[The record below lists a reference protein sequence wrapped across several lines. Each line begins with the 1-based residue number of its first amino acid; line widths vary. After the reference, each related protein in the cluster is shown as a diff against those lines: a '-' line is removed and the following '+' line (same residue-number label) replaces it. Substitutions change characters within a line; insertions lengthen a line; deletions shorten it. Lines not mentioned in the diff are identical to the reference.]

1 MAQNRRSLILFRY
14 ILISAMII
22 VVCFAIVWNM
32 VRISLVESEYWD
44 MKADSLKT
52 PNVRMRAL
60 RGNILSCKDEIL
72 ASTVPEY
79 SLFIDFRVDGL
90 KKDTFEKYVKPLSVA
105 LASKFGEKS
114 AKGYEQSLRR
124 AYAAKVSR
132 YRLHGKRVSYI
143 DYREVEEFPLLNKG
157 RYKSGFFEEHVITR
171 TKPFGKVASRTIG
184 SLADTGGI
192 YGLEQAYNTQLK
204 GVDGLADKEK
214 VRDTW
219 VYRYSRKPVQGM
231 DIRTTLDL
239 RIQTITE
246 MALLRK
252 LKDIDAETGTAVVME
267 VATGKVRAIANYTRV
282 REGVYAELRNNAVA
296 DMVEPGSTFKTVA
309 VMAALDDGVA
319 APDEIFDTGNG
330 IYHVGRSIMRD
341 HNHHRGGYG
350 EITLSQAIQYS
361 SNIGTAKAILKG
373 YENRPGF
380 FIDHLYRMGLAD
392 SVDFNLKGQGYPFIP
407 HPDTYRGWNLTTLP
421 WMSFGYN
428 VLIPPVYTLMFYN
441 AIANGGKMIAPVF
454 ATDAIRDGKVVEHY
468 EAKVVRDSICKPSTL
483 AAIRR
488 MLSDV
493 VLHGTAKVLQSPY
506 VSIAGKTGTAQLRH
520 RGQVVGHRVSFCGYF
535 PDNER
540 PKYSCIVVI
549 TRPRI
554 GYPSGGDMSGMVL
567 RRIAEQMYA
576 LGYFGEPALP
586 DRDTLNCYYPVVK
599 GGMEQVVAAACDSF
613 GIAFSVSDAGSSSR
627 WVTARQTDSGVE
639 LEGVGQRSG
648 TLPSVTGMGLVDA
661 LYILESEGLE
671 VSVNGRGTV
680 YEQIPAAGTAVS
692 AGKKVILNLH

>member
-1 MAQNRRSLILFRY
+1 MPQNRRSLILFRY
-14 ILISAMII
+14 ILVSAMII
-22 VVCFAIVWNM
+22 VVCIAIVWNA
-32 VRISLVESEYWD
+32 VRISVFESEYWD

-52 PNVRMRAL
+52 SNVRIRAL
-60 RGNILSCKDEIL
+60 RGNILSCRDEIL

-79 SLFIDFRVDGL
+79 MLFIDFRVEGL
-90 KKDTFEKYVKPLSVA
+90 KRDTFEKYVRPLSEA
-105 LASKFGEKS
+105 LAAKFGDRS
-114 AKGYEQSLRR
+114 ADVYERSLRK
-124 AYAAKVSR
+124 AYKRKDSR
-132 YRLHGKRVSYI
+132 FKLHDRRVSYI

-171 TKPFGKVASRTIG
+171 TKPFGTIASRTIG
-184 SLADTGGI
+184 NLADTGGT
-192 YGLEQAYNTQLK
+192 YGLEQAYNKQLK
-204 GVDGLADKEK
+204 GVDGVADKEK

-219 VYRYSRKPVQGM
+219 VYRYGKKPVQGM

-246 MALLRK
+246 RALLQK

-267 VATGKVRAIANYTRV
+267 VATGKVRGIANYTRL
-282 REGVYAELRNNAVA
+282 REGVYAEIRNNAVS

-319 APDEIFDTGNG
+319 TPDEIFDTGNG
-330 IYHVGRSIMRD
+330 IYHVGRSVMRD
-341 HNHHRGGYG
+341 HNYHRGGYG
-350 EITLSQAIQYS
+350 EITLAQAIQFS

-373 YENRPGF
+373 YEKRPGYF
-380 FIDHLYRMGLAD
+380 VDHIYRMGLAD

-407 HPDTYRGWNLTTLP
+407 HPDTYKGWNLTTLP

-428 VLIPPVYTLMFYN
+428 VLIPPIYTLMFYN
-441 AIANGGKMIAPVF
+441 AIANGGKMIAPIF
-454 ATDAIRDGKVVEHY
+454 ATDAILDGKVVEHY
-468 EAKVVRDSICKPSTL
+468 ETRVVRDSICKPSTL

-493 VLHGTAKVLQSPY
+493 VLLGTARVLRSPY

-520 RGQVVGHRVSFCGYF
+520 RGQVVGHRVAFCGYF

-549 TRPRI
+549 TKPRI

-576 LGYFGEPALP
+576 LGYFGEPSLP
-586 DRDTLNCYYPVVK
+586 GRDTLNCYYPVVK
-599 GGMEQVVAAACDSF
+599 GGMGQVVEAACDSF
-613 GIAFSVSDAGSSSR
+613 GIACNTSGEKLSGWVSAQ
-627 WVTARQTDSGVE
+627 QTDGGVK
-639 LEGVGQRSG
+639 LGKIDMHPGIV
-648 TLPSVTGMGLVDA
+648 PSVTGMGLVDA
-661 LYILESEGLE
+661 LYFLESAGLK

-680 YEQIPAAGTAVS
+680 YEQIPAAGTAFS
-692 AGKKVILNLH
+692 AGDRVILNLH

>member
-330 IYHVGRSIMRD
+330 ID
-341 HNHHRGGYG
+341 HR
-350 EITLSQAIQYS
+350 
-361 SNIGTAKAILKG
+361 
-373 YENRPGF
+373 
-380 FIDHLYRMGLAD
+380 YRMGLAD

-549 TRPRI
+549 TKPRI

-599 GGMEQVVAAACDSF
+599 GGMEQVVAAACDSL
-613 GIAFSVSDAGSSSR
+613 GIAFSVSGAGSSSR

-639 LEGVGQRSG
+639 LEGVGLRSG

-692 AGKKVILNLH
+692 AGEKVILNLH

>member
-214 VRDTW
+214 VRTAYRMATDYVRKADPRNRIFIVHRLDRATSGVLLFAKDEETKRAFQDNWDKLVGRRGYLAVVEGAPPKDSDT
-219 VYRYSRKPVQGM
+219 
-231 DIRTTLDL
+231 IRTLLRENAAHKVYSVRSGGKEAVTHYTTLS
-239 RIQTITE
+239 RGKKY
-246 MALLRK
+246 ALL
-252 LKDIDAETGTAVVME
+252 E
-267 VATGKVRAIANYTRV
+267 VD
-282 REGVYAELRNNAVA
+282 L
-296 DMVEPGSTFKTVA
+296 
-309 VMAALDDGVA
+309 
-319 APDEIFDTGNG
+319 DTGRKKQ
-330 IYHVGRSIMRD
+330 IRAH
-341 HNHHRGGYG
+341 
-350 EITLSQAIQYS
+350 LSEL
-361 SNIGTAKAILKG
+361 GC
-373 YENRPGF
+373 
-380 FIDHLYRMGLAD
+380 
-392 SVDFNLKGQGYPFIP
+392 
-407 HPDTYRGWNLTTLP
+407 
-421 WMSFGYN
+421 
-428 VLIPPVYTLMFYN
+428 PV
-441 AIANGGKMIAPVF
+441 
-454 ATDAIRDGKVVEHY
+454 
-468 EAKVVRDSICKPSTL
+468 
-483 AAIRR
+483 
-488 MLSDV
+488 
-493 VLHGTAKVLQSPY
+493 
-506 VSIAGKTGTAQLRH
+506 AG
-520 RGQVVGHRVSFCGYF
+520 
-535 PDNER
+535 
-540 PKYSCIVVI
+540 
-549 TRPRI
+549 
-554 GYPSGGDMSGMVL
+554 
-567 RRIAEQMYA
+567 
-576 LGYFGEPALP
+576 
-586 DRDTLNCYYPVVK
+586 DRDYGAVTDPLGRLCLHAHELVLTDP
-599 GGMEQVVAAACDSF
+599 
-613 GIAFSVSDAGSSSR
+613 FSGEERIFRAEAPRGFR
-627 WVTARQTDSGVE
+627 
-639 LEGVGQRSG
+639 
-648 TLPSVTGMGLVDA
+648 A
-661 LYILESEGLE
+661 LT
-671 VSVNGRGTV
+671 R
-680 YEQIPAAGTAVS
+680 
-692 AGKKVILNLH
+692 